1 MTQKKCKIGEERHQA
16 AQEEANKL
24 LKEGFIQKAHYTT
37 WMANI
42 VMVQKS
48 NGKWWI
54 CINYIDLDKAC
65 PKDSYPL
72 PTINQLVNGV
82 VDWNILSFLDAYS
95 GYNQI

>member
-48 NGKWWI
+48 NGKW
-54 CINYIDLDKAC
+54 
-65 PKDSYPL
+65 
-72 PTINQLVNGV
+72 
-82 VDWNILSFLDAYS
+82 
-95 GYNQI
+95 

>member
-1 MTQKKCKIGEERHQA
+1 LFKPLILTDLFAWTVADIPEVSPDIITHRLSIYKEARPMTQKKCKIGEERHQA

-48 NGKWWI
+48 NGKW
-54 CINYIDLDKAC
+54 
-65 PKDSYPL
+65 
-72 PTINQLVNGV
+72 
-82 VDWNILSFLDAYS
+82 
-95 GYNQI
+95 